1 MKRFFFNFQAT
12 RVVPSSL
19 KHAIVDCWCRSC
31 VRFWVSVRK
40 LVRSPCQVRFLNIEI
55 SIFEL
60 SPRREAHFWTTILK
74 NVTRGATVR
83 EVGRTCLQG
92 LPPGLHFH
100 FDRQKPWF
108 GAHFFRSPIRFACQ
122 ILEGRLYQ
130 NFDFLSSRPDEK
142 LIFDLNVKTNRQ
154 SGRLAGGV
162 WTGCLLDCSFISIV
176 KNRGLDNILFMS
188 RHLDESRVATRTS
201 RIVIWSTRFVCQI
214 LEGRLNENF
223 DF

>member
-1 MKRFFFNFQAT
+1 MFRQQG
-12 RVVPSSL
+12 VVPSSL

-31 VRFWVSVRK
+31 VRYWVSVRK
-40 LVRSPCQVRFLNIEI
+40 LVRSPCQVRCLNIEI

-74 NVTRGATVR
+74 HVTRGATVR

-92 LPPGLHFH
+92 LLLGLHFH

-130 NFDFLSSRPDEK
+130 NFDFLSSRLNEK
-142 LIFDLNVKTNRQ
+142 LIFDLNVKTNCKESDCQGGWRKV
-154 SGRLAGGV
+154 SGRAAS
-162 WTGCLLDCSFISIV
+162 WTAVSFRSSKIVVRATFCSC
-176 KNRGLDNILFMS
+176 
-188 RHLDESRVATRTS
+188 VATWTNP
-201 RIVIWSTRFVCQI
+201 
-214 LEGRLNENF
+214 G
-223 DF
+223 

>member
-1 MKRFFFNFQAT
+1 MNNHIGT
-12 RVVPSSL
+12 RNTGSDCQGGWQDVFARVASWTAFSFRSS
-19 KHAIVDCWCRSC
+19 KTMVW
-31 VRFWVSVRK
+31 
-40 LVRSPCQVRFLNIEI
+40 
-55 SIFEL
+55 
-60 SPRREAHFWTTILK
+60 
-74 NVTRGATVR
+74 
-83 EVGRTCLQG
+83 RT
-92 LPPGLHFH
+92 
-100 FDRQKPWF
+100 
-108 GAHFFRSPIRFACQ
+108 FFRSPIRFACQ

-130 NFDFLSSRPDEK
+130 IFDFLSSRHDEK